1 MKRVL
6 RGSLWVLISLTMLS
20 GCATASGSVKFQRYG
35 IGNVKNFSVPVF
47 SGTPPPEYP
56 YRSLGHVHGKPK
68 HRIFRIAID
77 QMAQAVEDMAQQAQA
92 MGANAV
98 INVKGPKI
106 GPAYEGEAVVFETVP
121 NEEIPESRP

>member
-1 MKRVL
+1 
-6 RGSLWVLISLTMLS
+6 MLA

-56 YRSLGHVHGKPK
+56 YASLGYVEGKPK
-68 HRIFRIAID
+68 QRFLRIAID
-77 QMAQAVEDMAQQAQA
+77 QMAQAVEDMAQRAEA

-106 GPAYEGEAVVFETVP
+106 GSLAYEGEAVIFEKLP
-121 NEEIPESRP
+121 DLRD

>member
-1 MKRVL
+1 MLKEL
-6 RGSLWVLISLTMLS
+6 LGVLICLTMLA

-35 IGNVKNFSVPVF
+35 IGNVKNFSIPVF

-56 YRSLGHVHGKPK
+56 YTSLGQVQGKPK

-77 QMAQAVEDMAQQAQA
+77 QWAQAVEDMAQQAKA

-98 INVKGPKI
+98 INIKGPKI
-106 GPAYEGEAVVFETVP
+106 GSGAYEGEAVIFERLP
-121 NEEIPESRP
+121 DLQD